1 MRELLSCRQLLSHMS
16 TIPTPPPSREAIN
29 ARAQAIWE
37 AAGRPEG
44 LSLEHWLQAEK
55 ELNAQ
60 KGPEV
65 PSSSPPP
72 AAPTPPKD
80 LADSK
85 RRRPR

>member
-1 MRELLSCRQLLSHMS
+1 MS
-16 TIPTPPPSREAIN
+16 TTPTPPPSREAIN

-44 LSLEHWLQAEK
+44 LSLDHWLQAEK

-65 PSSSPPP
+65 PSSP
-72 AAPTPPKD
+72 AASAAPVPPKD
-80 LADSK
+80 LADTK
-85 RRRPR
+85 RRRSR